1 MRATQSLWNW
11 VSICRALDGR
21 LVFVTDGLDVNA
33 LEWRKV

>member
-11 VSICRALDGR
+11 VSICWALDGR
-21 LVFVTDGLDVNA
+21 PVLVMDGLDVNA